1 MDECHCFS
9 LGRHDKKMNVKKTL
23 SLIFLWK
30 RITSL
35 IIITYGYL
43 QTGRFT
49 YFGTDGIYEVR
60 FVDMKRRYAQ
70 QKPVK

>member
-1 MDECHCFS
+1 MFLIRS
-9 LGRHDKKMNVKKTL
+9 HDKKIKVKE
-23 SLIFLWK
+23 SLLLVTLWK
-30 RITSL
+30 YMDITL
-35 IIITYGYL
+35 LCYL
-43 QTGRFT
+43 LTGRFT